1 MLGVLD
7 LCLPIL
13 ISAALV
19 FVVSSIIHMALR
31 THKGDYRKLS
41 GEEEILAAIRAQ
53 KVEPGQYAFP
63 MAVTMKE
70 MKTPE
75 MTEKYQRGPVGYVS
89 VIPNGPPP
97 LGRSLVQ
104 WFLFSVLVGLFAGYV
119 ATLSLGRG
127 AEYNA
132 VFRIT
137 GTVAILGY
145 ATTQMHD
152 SIWKGQSWGITSKFV
167 VDGVIYGLVTAGVFG
182 WLWP

>member
-7 LCLPIL
+7 LWLPIL
-13 ISAALV
+13 VSAALV

-31 THKGDYRKLS
+31 THKSDYRKLA

-53 KVEPGQYAFP
+53 KVEPGQYMFP
-63 MAVTMKE
+63 SAASMKE
-70 MKTPE
+70 AYTPE
-75 MTEKYQRGPVGYVS
+75 MKEKFNRGPVGFVT
-89 VIPNGPPP
+89 VVANGVPSM
-97 LGRSLVQ
+97 GKSLVQ

-127 AEYNA
+127 AEYNV

-145 ATTQMHD
+145 AMAQMHD